1 MIEIDVMS
9 NSYKLQHTIICKHVN
24 VSWYILLCAVWYNCM
39 INDLFSSILN
49 SSVKMYSIGA
59 KIIKPHNEKP
69 DELENTISQVC
80 ACLIILFYVY
90 LCHRF
95 VYKVDNGAWI
105 T

>member
-1 MIEIDVMS
+1 
-9 NSYKLQHTIICKHVN
+9 
-24 VSWYILLCAVWYNCM
+24 M

-95 VYKVDNGAWI
+95 VDKEVMVYELRNICLFQIIALFRN
-105 T
+105 

>member
-1 MIEIDVMS
+1 
-9 NSYKLQHTIICKHVN
+9 
-24 VSWYILLCAVWYNCM
+24 M

-95 VYKVDNGAWI
+95 VYEVDKEVMVYELRNICLFQIIALFRN
-105 T
+105 